1 MRLNGLRVTDMNIQW
16 FPGHMTRA
24 KREMQEKLKQVD
36 VLIELRDAR
45 CPMSTLNPLIL
56 DLAKHMPKLII
67 LTKKDMADPKALE
80 HWILYLKDE
89 QTEVLALD
97 VLKDATQ
104 TRVIEAV
111 LKVMQ
116 PKFDRW
122 KSRGI
127 QARKLKAMVAGIPNV
142 GKSTLINQLAKKKIM
157 VSANRPGV
165 TMALKWANVHPKLD
179 VLDTPGVLWPKF
191 DDPKTGIV
199 LALSGS
205 IAEKVLPTQAL
216 AMYAFDFM
224 MQHYPQLIKMYDCS
238 SFDHFILDIAKQKNL
253 VKNEDYRINEAQEA
267 FLRDLKTGKMGA
279 VCFEFVEDMA

>member
-1 MRLNGLRVTDMNIQW
+1 MNIQW

-45 CPMSTLNPLIL
+45 CPLSTLNPLIL
-56 DLAKHMPKLII
+56 DLAKNMPKLIV
-67 LTKKDMADPKALE
+67 LTKKDMADAKALE
-80 HWILYLKDE
+80 AWMSYLKDE
-89 QTEVLALD
+89 QTEVIALD

-104 TRVIEAV
+104 SRVIEAV

-127 QARKLKAMVAGIPNV
+127 QARKIKAMVAGIPNV

-191 DDPKTGIV
+191 DDPKTGVV

-205 IAEKVLPTQAL
+205 IAEKVLPTQEL
-216 AMYAFDFM
+216 AIYAYDFM
-224 MQHYPQLIKMYDCS
+224 CKHYAHLLKGFDTT
-238 SFDHFILDIAKQKNL
+238 SFDTFILDLAKQRNL
-253 VKNEDYRINEAQEA
+253 VKNDDYRISEAQEV
-267 FLRDLKTGKMGA
+267 FLRELKTGKLGA
-279 VCFEFVEDMA
+279 VCFEFVEDLA

>member
-1 MRLNGLRVTDMNIQW
+1 MNIQW

-24 KREMQEKLKQVD
+24 KREMEEKLKQVD

-45 CPMSTLNPLIL
+45 CPLSTQNPLIL
-56 DLAKHMPKLII
+56 ELSKNMPKLIV

-80 HWILYLKDE
+80 AWMKHLKDE

-104 TRVIEAV
+104 SKVIDAV

-116 PKFDRW
+116 PKFERW

-127 QARKLKAMVAGIPNV
+127 QARKIKAMVAGIPNV

-157 VSANRPGV
+157 ISANRPGV

-205 IAEKVLPTQAL
+205 IVEKVLPSQEL
-216 AMYAFDFM
+216 SIYAFEFLM
-224 MQHYPQLIKMYDCS
+224 KHYPNLLKGYDCS
-238 SFDHFILDIAKQKNL
+238 SYDAFILDLAKQKNL
-253 VKNEDYRINEAQEA
+253 VKNEDFRLTEAQEA
-267 FLRDLKTGKMGA
+267 FLRDLKTGKLGA
-279 VCFEFVEDMA
+279 VCFEFVEDLA

>member
-1 MRLNGLRVTDMNIQW
+1 MNIQW

-45 CPMSTLNPLIL
+45 CPISTLNPLII
-56 DLAKHMPKLII
+56 DLAKNMPKLIV
-67 LTKKDMADPKALE
+67 LTKKDMADPKALDA
-80 HWILYLKDE
+80 WMTYLKDE
-89 QTEVLALD
+89 QTEVIALD

-104 TRVIEAV
+104 SRVIESV

-127 QARKLKAMVAGIPNV
+127 QARKIKAMVAGIPNV

-205 IAEKVLPTQAL
+205 IAEKVLPTQEL
-216 AMYAFDFM
+216 AIYAYDFM
-224 MQHYPQLIKMYDCS
+224 CKYYAHLLKGFDTS
-238 SFDHFILDIAKQKNL
+238 SFDAFILDLAKQRNL
-253 VKNEDYRINEAQEA
+253 VKNDDYRISEAQEV
-267 FLRDLKTGKMGA
+267 FLRELKTGKLGA
-279 VCFEFVEDMA
+279 VCFEFVEDLA